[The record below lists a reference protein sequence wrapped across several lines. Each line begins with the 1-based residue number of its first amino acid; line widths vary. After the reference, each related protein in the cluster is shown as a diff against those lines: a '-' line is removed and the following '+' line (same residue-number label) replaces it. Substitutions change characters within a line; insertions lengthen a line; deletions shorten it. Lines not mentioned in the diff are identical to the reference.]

1 MNKPHKHAEVIKAW
15 ANGQPIEYK
24 SLMSGDWRLL
34 DTSYLGGFPRS
45 REFRIKP
52 ENKKIHMR
60 LYKSPSSSEF
70 VSPVVANHE
79 GKKDMLDRLYMCNG
93 WKPVTEWREVEYEDV

>member
-15 ANGQPIEYK
+15 ADGAVIQYKYNNQWITPSSFISWDENIEY
-24 SLMSGDWRLL
+24 RV
-34 DTSYLGGFPRS
+34 
-45 REFRIKP
+45 KP
-52 ENKKIHMR
+52 EKKKILMR

-70 VSPVVANHE
+70 VSPVVAKHE
-79 GKKDMLDRLYMCNG
+79 DKKDMMDRLYMYNG